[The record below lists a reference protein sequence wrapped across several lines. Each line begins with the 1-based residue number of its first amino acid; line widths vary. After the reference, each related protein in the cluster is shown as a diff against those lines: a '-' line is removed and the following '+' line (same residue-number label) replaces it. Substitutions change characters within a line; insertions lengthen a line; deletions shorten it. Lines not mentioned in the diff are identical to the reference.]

1 MCKQKCIFFSFYHF
15 LQSCPYFILTMFLY
29 FCMHRWLKSLHLDF
43 FIFSSI
49 LSFSDR
55 WLALIHSQIIY
66 HLNVHQLS
74 SFSIFQTIFS
84 RSFSRSL
91 VDFHFNFLPLIFFFF
106 NLFYENFAYILF
118 SVFFLVIFIFPFVI
132 HARQTVFFEKKLF
145 RLFKILSNVARSL
158 FDHF

>member
-29 FCMHRWLKSLHLDF
+29 FCMHSWLKSLHLDF

-49 LSFSDR
+49 SSFSDR

-91 VDFHFNFLPLIFFFF
+91 VDFHFNFLPLIFFFSIYF
-106 NLFYENFAYILF
+106 TKISRIFYLAFFFWLFL
-118 SVFFLVIFIFPFVI
+118 FFLLLFMRGKPDFSK
-132 HARQTVFFEKKLF
+132 KKLF

>member
-29 FCMHRWLKSLHLDF
+29 FCMHSWLKSLHLDF

-49 LSFSDR
+49 SSFSDR

-91 VDFHFNFLPLIFFFF
+91 VDFHFNFLPLIFFFSIYF
-106 NLFYENFAYILF
+106 TKISRIFYLA
-118 SVFFLVIFIFPFVI
+118 FFLVIFIFPFVI